1 MGMAEGAGGEQPGAA
16 RHAMAV
22 ALETGPVEVA
32 GLGEVHLHAVHDLIQ
47 FFLRDGE
54 TLDMRRKSLGYRV
67 LRFAGEKIR
76 NLRAPP
82 GELGRGELRVGG
94 LVDDVIDLAAEG
106 VQRRDRAP
114 ALGRQEEKREVEARS
129 ALARFLLS

>member
-1 MGMAEGAGGEQPGAA
+1 
-16 RHAMAV
+16 MAV

-67 LRFAGEKIR
+67 LRLAGEKIR

-94 LVDDVIDLAAEG
+94 LVDDVIALAAEAE
-106 VQRRDRAP
+106 QRLCRAP
-114 ALGRQEEKREVEARS
+114 AAGAQKEKRVVEGRY
-129 ALARFLLS
+129 